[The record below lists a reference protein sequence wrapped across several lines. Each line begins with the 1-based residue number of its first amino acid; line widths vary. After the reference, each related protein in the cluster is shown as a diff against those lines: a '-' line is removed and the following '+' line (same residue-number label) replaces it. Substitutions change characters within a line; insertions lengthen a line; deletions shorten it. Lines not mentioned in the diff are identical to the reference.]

1 VGVDVDKAGR
11 NNHAL
16 GVDLVIP
23 RGDIRANR
31 DDLAIP
37 YSNIAEIA
45 LGTGTVDNATVANN
59 ELRLTHDVSCL
70 IID

>member
-1 VGVDVDKAGR
+1 MRVDVDKARR

-16 GVDLVIP
+16 GVDFVIASF
-23 RGDIRANR
+23 DACANS
-31 DDLAIP
+31 DDLAILN
-37 YSNIAEIA
+37 SDITEIA
-45 LGTGTVDNATVANN
+45 LGTGAVDNATVANN